1 MNQAKI
7 GEFLKEL
14 RKEKGLT
21 QEQVAEVLNV
31 SDRSVS
37 RWETGNNMPDIS
49 LLVDIA
55 ELYNVSI
62 PEIIDG
68 ERKNEKMNEEVK
80 ETAVKLA
87 EFSEVQIERV
97 NRRLNILF
105 TIGFIGS
112 VIFMLI
118 LLLGLDNTSPYDFIS
133 GCGLGWALGM
143 LIVGWILT
151 SKYGAKLK
159 AKLARRF
166 K

>member
-1 MNQAKI
+1 MNQGKI

-21 QEQVAEVLNV
+21 QEQIADKLNV

-68 ERKNEKMNEEVK
+68 ERKNEKMNENTK
-80 ETAVKLA
+80 ETAVKLV
-87 EFSEVQIERV
+87 EFSEAQMERV
-97 NRRLNILF
+97 NKRLNVLF
-105 TIGFIGS
+105 TIGFFGLI
-112 VIFMLI
+112 IFVTLT
-118 LLLGLDNTSPYDFIS
+118 LLDLDNTRPYDFVS
-133 GCGLGWALGM
+133 GCGLGFSIGT
-143 LIVGWILT
+143 IVVGWILT
-151 SKYGAKLK
+151 SKYGTILK

-166 K
+166 N